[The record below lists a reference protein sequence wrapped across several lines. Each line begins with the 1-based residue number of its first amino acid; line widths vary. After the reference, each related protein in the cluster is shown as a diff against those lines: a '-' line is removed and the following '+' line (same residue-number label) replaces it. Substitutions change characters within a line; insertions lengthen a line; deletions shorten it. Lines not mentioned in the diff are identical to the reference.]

1 MKVKTVMYTGVAQ
14 TEPIR
19 KLSKKQRMI
28 KKNLLKR
35 VRKLHTYPEE
45 VEICFYWNEFV
56 GYYGYAFCS
65 DGWQLR

>member
-1 MKVKTVMYTGVAQ
+1 MKVKTVMYTGVAK

-35 VRKLHTYPEE
+35 VRKLRTYPEE
-45 VEICFYWNEFV
+45 VKVCFYWGEDV

-65 DGWQLR
+65 DGWQLS